1 MRPPRMTDA
10 FTDDLVAR
18 TLRHV
23 TEHDTRRIAL
33 LGWTPAALAT
43 GQALTTVG
51 LANHVIGVFDVDLPG
66 ASAVAPL
73 AALATIE
80 HDLLVVCVDATK
92 ADLLLA
98 YRDQVPERQ
107 PPPDV
112 VLAGTAHLAYT
123 DSVFA
128 ELDAP
133 ALVPSYAT
141 GSQYTR
147 EHLFQCLQAA
157 AANGLRGAIVEFGA
171 FKGGTTAW
179 LARVAAHLGLHDC
192 RVIGFDSWAGFP
204 PRRSV
209 LDLYEH
215 PRCVFTDFDAVRA
228 YVEPFGVELIAGDIA
243 ETYTALEDE
252 PLLVCFFDTDNYS
265 PARAAL
271 ELCARQLVVGGS
283 IVFDHVATKPEYVET
298 LGERIAAY
306 EVLAPAGFLH
316 LQGTGVFT
324 KIA

>member
-1 MRPPRMTDA
+1 MTDA
-10 FTDDLVAR
+10 FTEELVAR
-18 TLRHV
+18 TLSHV
-23 TEHDTRRIAL
+23 TQRNTQRIAL
-33 LGWTPAALAT
+33 LGWTAAALAA
-43 GQALTTVG
+43 GQALAAVG
-51 LANHVIGVFDVDLPG
+51 LANQVIGVFDVDPPDG
-66 ASAVAPL
+66 SAALPL
-73 AALATIE
+73 ADLAGTE

-92 ADLLLA
+92 GEMLLA
-98 YRDQVPERQ
+98 YRDQARERQ
-107 PPPDV
+107 SPPGV

-123 DSVFA
+123 DSDFA
-128 ELDAP
+128 ELNAP

-141 GSQYTR
+141 GSPYTR
-147 EHLFQCLQAA
+147 EHLFQCLRAA
-157 AANGLRGAIVEFGA
+157 AANGMRGAIVEFGA

-179 LARVAAHLGLHDC
+179 LARAASHLGLHGC

-209 LDLYEH
+209 LDLYQH
-215 PRCVFTDFDAVRA
+215 PRCVFTDLDAVRA
-228 YVEPFGVELIAGDIA
+228 YVEPFGVQLIAGDIA
-243 ETYTALEDE
+243 ETHAALESE
-252 PLLVCFFDTDNYS
+252 PLLLCFFDTDNYS

-283 IVFDHVATKPEYVET
+283 IVFDHVATTSDYIET

-316 LQGTGVFT
+316 LHGTGVFT